1 MTQDADPDLPVIET
15 NNDAFYLDPNAPFAA
30 CSQRPP
36 LAKSEYGTEV
46 LSYDLVRDSFYDRR
60 MTPRTVEYFEK
71 LGASDLIVEF
81 IREGNLNFMAPDKH
95 DRIRAIVS
103 KAFTRP
109 RVEGF
114 RPQMRRIANE
124 LVEAFI
130 DHGQCDLVA
139 DVCHIYP
146 ISVFAQ
152 FMGVPASDVLLFA
165 DATVQLRMLGQSPF
179 APGMPALER
188 ALTFLYDY
196 ITGLVA
202 RRRAEPDDDFVGALI
217 ALQAAGEKLS
227 EQELIWGLV
236 FLMLGGHDTTRFTL
250 ASAFHS
256 LIAAGLWEEMA
267 RDPARVPEAIT
278 ESMRICPG
286 TPRQM
291 RLVAEPFEL
300 AGHRFE
306 KGEVVSLNLN
316 AAGRDRAVFEAAD
329 QFRLGR
335 DDPAYLVGFGMGR
348 HVCLGQL
355 LARVEMEEAVAVVTA
370 RLAQVEIVGPCRLK
384 PTGVIA
390 GYDSVPVR
398 FVARAAPGV

>member
-1 MTQDADPDLPVIET
+1 MIQKADHGLPVIET
-15 NNDAFYLDPNAPFAA
+15 NNDAFYLDPNGPFAA
-30 CSQRPP
+30 YSERPP

-46 LSYDLVRDSFYDRR
+46 LSYHLVRDSFYDKR

-71 LGASDLIVEF
+71 LGASELIVEF

-114 RPQMRRIANE
+114 RPEMRRIANE
-124 LVEAFI
+124 LVDAFI
-130 DHGQCDLVA
+130 DRGQCDLVA
-139 DVCHIYP
+139 DVCHMYP
-146 ISVFAQ
+146 VSVFAQ
-152 FMGVPASDVLLFA
+152 FLGVPASDVPLFS
-165 DATVQLRMLGQSPF
+165 DATVQLRMLGQVPF

-227 EQELIWGLV
+227 ETELIWGLV
-236 FLMLGGHDTTRFTL
+236 FLMLAGHDTTRFTL
-250 ASAFHS
+250 ASCFHS
-256 LIAAGLWEEMA
+256 LIAAGLWDDMA
-267 RDPARVPEAIT
+267 REPLRAPEAIA

-291 RLVAEPFEL
+291 RLVAESFEL
-300 AGHRFE
+300 AGHHFDR
-306 KGEVVSLNLN
+306 GEVVSLNLN

-329 QFRLGR
+329 EFRCGR

-355 LARVEMEEAVAVVTA
+355 LAKVEMEEAVAAVTA
-370 RLAQVEIVGPCRLK
+370 RLAEVEIAGPCRLK

-398 FVARAAPGV
+398 FVARAGRAV